1 MKKTITFC
9 IISLFAFGL
18 WTSCSNSE
26 SSEYDNDIEEEQ
38 ELSNSSGDI
47 DEGPK
52 SSRLPEE
59 ESSSSSEEVEFS
71 IEGFVKQK
79 GPKTVSLTDA
89 ADESNVTMKVQLDY
103 DFYVGRTEVT
113 REQYAA
119 LMGGDI
125 PENEKKLPQVDV
137 NFYDAVLYAN
147 ALSKSEGRDT
157 VYTYANA
164 TFTPSGSCAFLEGL
178 ATHYEVLGYR
188 LPTEAEWVYVAK
200 KFWDVENAWNADNS
214 SSVPHE
220 VCSTPGLDSSQVK
233 FEENPD
239 AVCNMTGNVAEWVDG
254 WLADFKDT
262 TLTNY
267 VGASAPNSL
276 KENMIKGGN
285 CRLAPNDIDINTRR
299 DVYPIA
305 MNSSADYVG
314 FRLVLGAIDKPLWL
328 DPSGNVNTV
337 KINIVATIES
347 ILATLNT
354 RRAKAKLVFRND
366 VSGKLSFIDYTRNAS
381 RAIEIETDASAF
393 HPDVS
398 PNGNYVA
405 FSTQIEGLSG
415 KTKVYVCRLDS
426 ACSEKAELPAENA
439 AIPRFRVLGPG
450 DTALVYVSDAGSN
463 KDSLTWA
470 GYSTWIVPFAGGRFG
485 SPRLLLKGSFNGG
498 VTEGLAVTG
507 SKLLRVATWDN
518 PDKVK
523 YSVWYNNEQAC
534 NVSLASDGSNRTL
547 FLDFGSSTGQK
558 FVGQRYG
565 THEQILVMDSDGK
578 LVDAVAS
585 PAGYSYDHSEWVAG
599 KNAAVATLTDNNGA
613 HKKIVLIDMGTK
625 KIVELVESDELWHPV
640 LWVERST
647 PKASS
652 SSVSVPSS
660 SSEIAKTS
668 SSSEIPPISSSS
680 KYIESSSSS
689 DYIESSSSGNY
700 IESSSSSEY
709 IESCSSSEYIESSS
723 SSGYI
728 ESSSSSEYIVSSSSS
743 EHIESSSSSDYI
755 ESSSSSGYIESSSS
769 NEHSLVLDLDSA
781 GIYVYSNTQF
791 KDFIIRYKMELLW
804 QFADSA
810 NVIVIGSSR
819 PLNAVF
825 PTRLSSKFTAVNL
838 GLASCTIHM
847 SKDLLMKYIMPH
859 FKKMKY
865 LVVSLDLDFW
875 WKTPSGKDDNW
886 FADDANAK
894 YLLYPGF
901 VYDRNHDYW
910 AGEEDLTPLY
920 EATKEGILYSSNR
933 TDNIIELRGQLH
945 TTCAKS
951 WPGASFGATIS
962 DPGQEIIRG
971 SMNSLKTIIEES
983 AKRGVTV
990 IGTILPQS
998 PAYKGSK
1005 YFGYLGMSRSIAD
1018 SLIGEFT
1025 QMQNTYSN
1033 FVLFDENKGGEHDY
1047 AGGMNEDAQHLCDEG
1062 AKIYTQRLDSLLL
1075 ELDSN
1080 P

>member
-1 MKKTITFC
+1 MKKTLIFC
-9 IISLFAFGL
+9 IFPLLAFGL

-26 SSEYDNDIEEEQ
+26 SSEYDNEEEP
-38 ELSNSSGDI
+38 ELSGSSEYI
-47 DEGPK
+47 DEDQK
-52 SSRLPEE
+52 
-59 ESSSSSEEVEFS
+59 SSSSSEGQESSCSSEEIEYV

-89 ADESNVTMKVQLDY
+89 SDESNVTMQVQLDY
-103 DFYVGRTEVT
+103 DFYIGRTEVT

-147 ALSKSEGRDT
+147 ALSKSKGLDT
-157 VYTYANA
+157 VYTYINSDFA
-164 TFTPSGSCAFLEGL
+164 PSGSCVFLEGL
-178 ATHYEVLGYR
+178 ATHYEVFGYR

-200 KFWDVENAWNADNS
+200 KFWDVENSWNADNS
-214 SSVPHE
+214 SLEPHE
-220 VCSTPGLDSSQVK
+220 VCSTPGLDSSHVK

-239 AVCNMTGNVAEWVDG
+239 VVCNMTGNVAEWVDG

-285 CRLAPNDIDINTRR
+285 CRLSPNDININTRR

-328 DPSGNVNTV
+328 DPSGQVNTV
-337 KINIVATIES
+337 KLNIAATIES
-347 ILATLNT
+347 ILGTLNV

-366 VSGKLSFIDYTRNAS
+366 VSGKLAFIDYARNAS
-381 RAIEIETDASAF
+381 RAIEIENDVSAF
-393 HPDVS
+393 HPDIS
-398 PNGNYVA
+398 PDGNYVA
-405 FSTQIEGLSG
+405 FSTKIEGLSG
-415 KTKVYVCRLDS
+415 ESKVYVCRLDS
-426 ACSEKAELPAENA
+426 ACSEKAELPVENA
-439 AIPRFRVLGPG
+439 AIPRFRVLEPG
-450 DTALVYVSDAGSN
+450 DTVLVYVSDAGSN

-485 SPRLLLKGSFNGG
+485 TPRLLLKGSFNGG
-498 VTEGLAVTG
+498 VTDGLAVTG
-507 SKLLRVATWDN
+507 SKLLRVATWNDL
-518 PDKVK
+518 DKVK
-523 YSVWYNNEQAC
+523 YDVWYNNEQAC

-558 FVGQRYG
+558 FVGQKYR
-565 THEQILVMDSDGK
+565 THEQILVMNSNGN

-585 PAGYSYDHSEWVAG
+585 PAGFSYDHTEWVTG
-599 KNAAVATLTDNNGA
+599 KNAAVATLTDKNGA
-613 HKKIVLIDMGTK
+613 HKKIVLIDMETK

-640 LWVERST
+640 LWVEPST
-647 PKASS
+647 PTVAN
-652 SSVSVPSS
+652 SS
-660 SSEIAKTS
+660 SSESSSSTETPIATS
-668 SSSEIPPISSSS
+668 SSTNVQT
-680 KYIESSSSS
+680 SSSS
-689 DYIESSSSGNY
+689 DYID
-700 IESSSSSEY
+700 ISSSSE
-709 IESCSSSEYIESSS
+709 IDPNSSSSENVGISSSGEIDPNSS

-728 ESSSSSEYIVSSSSS
+728 EISSSTGNSEPG
-743 EHIESSSSSDYI
+743 
-755 ESSSSSGYIESSSS
+755 SSSSG
-769 NEHSLVLDLDSA
+769 EHSLVLDLDSA
-781 GIYVYSNTQF
+781 GIYVKSNTQF

-810 NVIVIGSSR
+810 NVVVIGSSR
-819 PLNAVF
+819 PLNAVY
-825 PTRLSSKFTAVNL
+825 PTKLSSKFTGVNL

-859 FKKMKY
+859 YKKMKY

-875 WKTPSGKDDNW
+875 WKTPSAKDDNW
-886 FADDANAK
+886 FADNDANAK

-901 VYDRNHDYW
+901 VYDKNHNYW
-910 AGEEDLTPLY
+910 AGEEDITPLY
-920 EATKEGILYSSNR
+920 EAAKEGILYPSPSR
-933 TDNIIELRGQLH
+933 CDSIIELRGQLQ
-945 TTCAKS
+945 TSCSRS
-951 WPGASFGATIS
+951 WPGASYGAAVS
-962 DPGQEIIRG
+962 DPGQEILTG

-998 PAYKGSK
+998 PAYKNSSM
-1005 YFGYLGMSRSIAD
+1005 FGYLGMKRSIAD
-1018 SLIGEFT
+1018 SLINEFV
-1025 QMQNTYSN
+1025 QMENTYSN
-1033 FVLFDENKGGEHDY
+1033 FVLFDENKGGDHDY
-1047 AGGMNEDAQHLCDEG
+1047 AGGMNEDSQHLCDKG
-1062 AKIYTQRLDSLLL
+1062 AEIYTQRLDSLLL
-1075 ELDSN
+1075 ELDN
-1080 P
+1080 R